1 MNTKSDSDSIV
12 KKIILLI
19 LTIGFILNL
28 NPIEVSAE
36 INNNLNERIEND
48 RIFNTSNLFD
58 NIYEAVTGKSN
69 SYEVRIGEKVVGY
82 IGIEGSLKKIKEL
95 ILKSYLEELNISE
108 SLVLSFDIE
117 GNLSLER
124 NKVSSEFI
132 ETEETIANK
141 IYNISKDYP
150 NNIKFNIKYLEE
162 NNIEIN
168 PGTIII
174 PTEELFLGESKVV
187 EGEVGLRKQVVEV
200 MSKNR
205 EITLTK
211 VVKDSI
217 VKEEVKKKIY
227 RGTKNPYNYGIAFL
241 SKPTRGGYLTSSYGE
256 RWNSFH
262 KGIDIGG
269 TIGDDVLVALDGEVI
284 YSEFNNG
291 GYGNLII
298 VKHDNNMTTYYGH
311 LDNFY
316 VKVGDL
322 VKKGDIIGA
331 LGNTGF
337 STGPHLHF
345 ELRVDNN
352 PVDPSGYIIQ

>member
-12 KKIILLI
+12 RKIILLI

-28 NPIEVSAE
+28 NPKEVSAKV
-36 INNNLNERIEND
+36 NNNLNEKRDSNKV
-48 RIFNTSNLFD
+48 FNTSNLFD
-58 NIYEAVTGKSN
+58 NIYEAVTGRSN
-69 SYEVRIGEKVVGY
+69 SYEVSIGEKVVGY
-82 IGIEGSLKKIKEL
+82 IGIEGSLEKIKDLMLEN
-95 ILKSYLEELNISE
+95 YLEELNISK

-117 GNLSLER
+117 GELNLEK

-141 IYNISKDYP
+141 IYKISKDYP
-150 NNIKFNIKYLEE
+150 NNIKFNVKYLEE
-162 NNIEIN
+162 KNIEIN

-174 PTEELFLGESKVV
+174 PTEEMFIGESKVI
-187 EGEVGLRKQVVEV
+187 EGEAGLRKQVVEV

-211 VVKDSI
+211 VVKDNI
-217 VKEEVKKKIY
+217 VKEEVNKKIY
-227 RGTKNPYNYGIAFL
+227 RGTKNPYDYGIAFL
-241 SKPTRGGYLTSSYGE
+241 NKPTRGGYLTSSYGE

-269 TIGDDVLVALDGEVI
+269 TIGDDVLVALDGEVT
-284 YSEFNNG
+284 YAEFNNG

-298 VKHDNNMTTYYGH
+298 VKHDNDMTTYYGH
-311 LDNFY
+311 LDKLY

-322 VKKGDIIGA
+322 VKKGDIIGE

-345 ELRVDNN
+345 ELRVNNN
-352 PVDPSGYIIQ
+352 PVDPYDYIIQ